1 MIIYRIEKE
10 DGGGPFYYRDG
21 RPRDSSMPDFSNG
34 DINILYGA
42 DSLENLKHII
52 NNYNL
57 NINDFI
63 IKTYE
68 SNNILSYNKKNG
80 HIIFKINK

>member
-42 DSLENLKHII
+42 DSLEFKNI
-52 NNYNL
+52 NNNY
-57 NINDFI
+57 IKYNDFI
-63 IKTYE
+63 I
-68 SNNILSYNKKNG
+68 NI
-80 HIIFKINK
+80 